1 MVIRFEIPVLHLA
14 VQYADRSAPKPG
26 PGWMPTRH
34 QVRRWVSA
42 TLDAISPECS
52 SELTVRF
59 STPKEAAALNAEHRR
74 GDYIPNVLTFNL
86 HEALNP
92 VDGTQVVPVMSDIV
106 ICMQVVR
113 AQAREQGKKVAEHCA
128 HMVVHGVLH
137 AHGYDH
143 QTRAQAALME
153 DLERFVLHRF
163 RISDPYRDADPF
175 IDAFKL

>member
-1 MVIRFEIPVLHLA
+1 MSALYLA

-26 PGWMPTRH
+26 PGWMPSRH
-34 QVRRWVSA
+34 QVRRWVNA
-42 TLDAISPECS
+42 TLDAIAPECS

-59 STPKEAAALNAEHRR
+59 STAKEAAALNTVHRR
-74 GDYIPNVLTFNL
+74 GDYVPNVLTFNL
-86 HEALNP
+86 HDES
-92 VDGTQVVPVMSDIV
+92 GTSNELPVMSDIV

-113 AQAREQGKKVAEHCA
+113 AQAREQGKKVANHCA

-143 QTRAQAALME
+143 QTKAQAALME

-163 RISDPYRDADPF
+163 RISDPYRDSDSF
-175 IDAFKL
+175 IDNFTDSFKL